1 MDKVSIIVPVYNIEQ
16 YLEQCIDSIINQ
28 TYKNI
33 EVLLI
38 DDGSTDNSGK
48 ICERYEKEYGHIKVI
63 HQINGGLCAA
73 RNIGLDNAT
82 GKYICFI
89 DSDDYIEKEY
99 VEKLYHEVK
108 LYDLDIAYCNF
119 RLFEDNKELGKK
131 EKQYLLTREEITGLQ
146 YQILR
151 FKNNDW
157 DCQVWVGMY
166 KKEFLLKNNLS
177 FYKEDRLLYEDILF
191 TNKSLLKAERVKFIS
206 YYGYNYRNRWQDSL
220 CRQKLNEWTMKSYYN
235 IMNEFIDLYNNS
247 ASKEEKSIIGQTLYK
262 VLTSLLESIYYC
274 DEINKS
280 QYYKMVSN
288 TKIKKIL
295 RENINSKKD
304 LMKCIIFNINLK
316 LYYEIFGLKQRI
328 VS

>member
-1 MDKVSIIVPVYNIEQ
+1 M
-16 YLEQCIDSIINQ
+16 
-28 TYKNI
+28 
-33 EVLLI
+33 
-38 DDGSTDNSGK
+38 
-48 ICERYEKEYGHIKVI
+48 
-63 HQINGGLCAA
+63 
-73 RNIGLDNAT
+73 
-82 GKYICFI
+82 
-89 DSDDYIEKEY
+89 
-99 VEKLYHEVK
+99 
-108 LYDLDIAYCNF
+108 YDLDIAYCNF

-131 EKQYLLTREEITGLQ
+131 DKQYLVTPKEINGLQ

-166 KKEFLLKNNLS
+166 KKEFLLKNNLI
-177 FYKEDRLLYEDILF
+177 FYKKDRLLYEDILF

-220 CRQKLNEWTMKSYYN
+220 CRQKPNEWTIKSYYN
-235 IMNEFIDLYNNS
+235 IMNECFVYVQFEQYGTFLLLYNEFIDLYNNS
-247 ASKEEKSIIGQTLYK
+247 ASKDEKSIIGQTLYK